1 MKKYILMFAILMM
14 SVVAFAQDKKTCPK
28 QKQECKK
35 ECCQKAADGCKK
47 ACDKKQGECK
57 KQAGNKK
64 VCAKKQVCDK
74 AESQNC
80 CKKAK

>member
-28 QKQECKK
+28 QKQEWKK
-35 ECCQKAADGCKK
+35 ECCQKAADGCTK

-74 AESQNC
+74 AESQDC

>member
-14 SVVAFAQDKKTCPK
+14 SVVAFAEDKKACPK

-74 AESQNC
+74 AESQDC
-80 CKKAK
+80 CKNAK

>member
-35 ECCQKAADGCKK
+35 ECCQKAADGCNK
-47 ACDKKQGECK
+47 ACDKKQG
-57 KQAGNKK
+57 
-64 VCAKKQVCDK
+64 
-74 AESQNC
+74 
-80 CKKAK
+80 

>member
-47 ACDKKQGECK
+47 ACDKKLSLIHISEPTRPY
-57 KQAGNKK
+57 
-64 VCAKKQVCDK
+64 
-74 AESQNC
+74 
-80 CKKAK
+80 